1 MAWALHVTRLVRDL
15 KRGTGKEALS
25 FSEYFLRREKNQGKH
40 SQRSL
45 GTRGFSLFIL
55 AIHIYKNW
63 KVFERL

>member
-1 MAWALHVTRLVRDL
+1 MAWALHVTRSVRDP
-15 KRGTGKEALS
+15 KRGEEKEALS
-25 FSEYFLRREKNQGKH
+25 FSENILRREKDQYKH

-45 GTRGFSLFIL
+45 GTRGISPFIL